1 MVCLILLGR
10 SREAPDCLPGTA
22 LRLDNMA
29 LAAVVL
35 SLGACREGWTQLG
48 SRCIHAT
55 APVIVESEC
64 AAKCASVGS
73 RPWVA
78 NDTGIVTE
86 QMCIKSQDE
95 YDFLHTWVVNQA
107 EANGNGAYW
116 TGFRRLG
123 TSDGVT
129 PPADWR
135 TAMVHPQGSAC
146 SAGTNPWF
154 DSLISHDGARSLLEH
169 GTVHSQ
175 HPISV
180 LHVHVCTAA
189 MQDHP
194 VWNINEPGDHGGDGD
209 DAQCTQFSD
218 EHNEQNCIVRETD
231 RWHVCDVEQNTQ
243 NIKSEG
249 YWCVETR
256 PEQTAR
262 QRQAEQQPILFPVA
276 AGGLQSATSAIRRL
290 GY

>member
-1 MVCLILLGR
+1 
-10 SREAPDCLPGTA
+10 
-22 LRLDNMA
+22 
-29 LAAVVL
+29 
-35 SLGACREGWTQLG
+35 
-48 SRCIHAT
+48 
-55 APVIVESEC
+55 
-64 AAKCASVGS
+64 
-73 RPWVA
+73 
-78 NDTGIVTE
+78 
-86 QMCIKSQDE
+86 
-95 YDFLHTWVVNQA
+95 
-107 EANGNGAYW
+107 
-116 TGFRRLG
+116 
-123 TSDGVT
+123 
-129 PPADWR
+129 
-135 TAMVHPQGSAC
+135 
-146 SAGTNPWF
+146 
-154 DSLISHDGARSLLEH
+154 
-169 GTVHSQ
+169 
-175 HPISV
+175 
-180 LHVHVCTAA
+180 

-194 VWNINEPGDHGGDGD
+194 VWNINEPGDGDHGGDGD